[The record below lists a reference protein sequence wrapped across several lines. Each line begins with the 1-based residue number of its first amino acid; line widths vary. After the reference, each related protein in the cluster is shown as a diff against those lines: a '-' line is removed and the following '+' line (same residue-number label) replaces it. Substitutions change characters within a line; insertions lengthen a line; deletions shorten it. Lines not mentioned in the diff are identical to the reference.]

1 MGALHLVQSG
11 WFHLAG
17 LLRVILYVLVHTCTL
32 LAVPSWRGWSHDLTE
47 GRPSA
52 APGNCLQERERERD
66 RGRGREKRECQA
78 ELKMREG
85 CWGVGEKLG
94 MGGLCG
100 GVAETR
106 EATVKKRIG
115 VEEKYKRVIQSSSS

>member
-1 MGALHLVQSG
+1 MGALHLDQSG
-11 WFHLAG
+11 WFHLPG

-52 APGNCLQERERERD
+52 APGNCLQERERE
-66 RGRGREKRECQA
+66 KRECQA

-94 MGGLCG
+94 TGGLCG

-106 EATVKKRIG
+106 EGTVKKRLGGGG
-115 VEEKYKRVIQSSSS
+115 VEEKYKWVIQSSSS